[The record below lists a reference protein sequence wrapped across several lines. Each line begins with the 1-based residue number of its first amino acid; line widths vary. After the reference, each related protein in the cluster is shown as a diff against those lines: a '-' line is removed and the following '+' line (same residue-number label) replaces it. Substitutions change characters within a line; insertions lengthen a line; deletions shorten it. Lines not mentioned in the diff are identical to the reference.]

1 MPIELFNQTR
11 PEDLFVYVNDITGGH
26 FGWVILMCIFVAA
39 FFSLHNLGNARS
51 FAAASF
57 LVSIL
62 AVLFYVVEII
72 NTFTLVI
79 FAAAL
84 IFSIVVLKN
93 QRE

>member
-1 MPIELFNQTR
+1 MRRPLIRLKASFELFPVSFLPWWSSGGDDPVPLAISTLVR
-11 PEDLFVYVNDITGGH
+11 P
-26 FGWVILMCIFVAA
+26 
-39 FFSLHNLGNARS
+39 S